1 MLSRPDTG
9 RTEITSSSEGEAT
22 MPLIANDVLACAAG
36 TAPARL
42 AATLGEDRLTFG
54 QVEVLANQFANALH
68 GLGARSGERAAWWS
82 DTTLEGVGLYFAL
95 SRLGM
100 AFVPLN
106 PAYTDDE
113 AAAVLAY
120 IRPQLLI
127 VDPAHAARAEQ
138 LVQGTGAILL
148 TVGGQGVQ
156 PGVDLSVLAQASSS
170 SAPSLPLPAEDAVST
185 IFLTSGSTGQPKGVM
200 VSQRATWLRTHAG
213 AAAYST
219 TGGPGEVI
227 MFPLFH
233 MAGWN
238 FAMMAWSARH
248 AAHLVRRADAEQLL
262 GAIDR
267 WSPSIIYCIPAVWR
281 RLLESDRKVD
291 TGSIEWALTGT
302 SQVTPELLAG
312 IKELF
317 PTARTT
323 VNYGSTETARAV
335 GLQDPDLFT
344 HPGSVGHPIPGVQ
357 AKVADD
363 GELLITSDRLMSG
376 YFELP
381 AETAQ
386 ALQGGWYHTGDLA
399 EQDDEGYLY
408 IVGRKKEVIRTGGET
423 VAPVEVEG
431 ALQGFPGLAELA
443 IVGIPDP
450 QWGEVVCAVVVLD
463 EGAVA
468 PSVEELRSHIGS
480 RLAAYKHP
488 RRVVEVD
495 VLPRTSATG
504 QVQRAKLAQQFG
516 S

>member
-1 MLSRPDTG
+1 
-9 RTEITSSSEGEAT
+9 

-54 QVEVLANQFANALH
+54 EVEVLANRYANALA
-68 GLGARSGERAAWWS
+68 GLGARRGERAAWWS
-82 DTTLEGVGLYFAL
+82 ETTLEGVGLYFAV
-95 SRLGM
+95 SRLGL

-106 PAYTDDE
+106 PAYSDDE
-113 AAAVLAY
+113 AVVVLAY
-120 IRPQLLI
+120 LRPQLLI
-127 VDPAHAARAEQ
+127 VDPEHAARAEQ
-138 LVQGTGAILL
+138 LVAGTGTILI
-148 TVGGQGVQ
+148 TVGGQGTQ
-156 PGVDLSVLAQASSS
+156 PGLDLSERALAASTA
-170 SAPSLPLPAEDAVST
+170 APSLALPDEDAVCT

-213 AAAYST
+213 AAAHST
-219 TGGPGEVI
+219 TGGAGEVV

-262 GAIDR
+262 GAVGR
-267 WSPSIIYCIPAVWR
+267 WAPSTIYCIPAVWR
-281 RLLESDRKVD
+281 RILGSDLDVD
-291 TGSIEWALTGT
+291 TRSVEWALTGT
-302 SQVTPELLAG
+302 SQVTQELLAG
-312 IKELF
+312 IKERF
-317 PTARTT
+317 PAARTT

-335 GLQDPDLFT
+335 GLRDPDLFT

-431 ALQGFPGLAELA
+431 VLAGYPGLAELA

-450 QWGEVVCAVVVLD
+450 QWGEVVTAVVVLN
-463 EGAVA
+463 EGVTV
-468 PSVEELRSHIGS
+468 PSVEELRSHIGG

-488 RRVVEVD
+488 RRVVEVE

>member
-1 MLSRPDTG
+1 
-9 RTEITSSSEGEAT
+9 

-42 AATLGEDRLTFG
+42 AVTLGDDKLSFG
-54 QVEVLANQFANALH
+54 EVETLANRYANALH
-68 GLGARSGERAAWWS
+68 GLGARRGERAAWWS
-82 DTTLEGVGLYFAL
+82 ETTLEGVGLYFAI
-95 SRLGM
+95 SRLGL

-113 AAAVLAY
+113 VAVVLAY
-120 IRPQLLI
+120 VRPQLLI

-138 LVQGTGAILL
+138 LVAGSETVLI
-148 TVGGQGVQ
+148 TVGGEGVQ
-156 PGVDLSVLAQASSS
+156 PGVDLSERAKAAASI
-170 SAPSLPLPAEDAVST
+170 APDLELPAEDAVCT

-219 TGGPGEVI
+219 TGGAGEVV

-248 AAHLVRRADAEQLL
+248 TAHLVHRADAPQLL
-262 GAIDR
+262 GAIER

-281 RLLESDRKVD
+281 RILESDLRVD
-291 TGSIEWALTGT
+291 TGSVEWALTGT

-317 PTARTT
+317 PAARTT

-335 GLQDPDLFT
+335 GLRDPDLIT

-399 EQDDEGYLY
+399 EQDDEGYLS

-431 ALQGFPGLAELA
+431 ALAGYPGLAELA
-443 IVGIPDP
+443 IVGVPDP
-450 QWGEVVCAVVVLD
+450 QWGEVVCAFVVLD
-463 EGAVA
+463 EGAST
-468 PSVEELRSHIGS
+468 PSVEELRSHIGG

-488 RRVVEVD
+488 RRVVEVE

>member
-1 MLSRPDTG
+1 
-9 RTEITSSSEGEAT
+9 

-54 QVEVLANQFANALH
+54 EVEVLANRYANALDA
-68 GLGARSGERAAWWS
+68 LGARRGERVAWWS
-82 DTTLEGVGLYFAL
+82 ETTLEGVGLYFAI
-95 SRLGM
+95 SRLGLS
-100 AFVPLN
+100 FVPLN
-106 PAYTDDE
+106 PAYSDDE
-113 AAAVLAY
+113 AAVVLAY
-120 IRPQLLI
+120 LRPQLLI
-127 VDPAHAARAEQ
+127 VDPEHAARAEQ
-138 LVQGTGAILL
+138 LIAGTETILI
-148 TVGGQGVQ
+148 TVGGQGTQ
-156 PGVDLSVLAQASSS
+156 PGVDLGERATLAS
-170 SAPSLPLPAEDAVST
+170 SAPPSVPLPAEDAVCT

-219 TGGPGEVI
+219 TGGAGEVV

-262 GAIDR
+262 GAVGR
-267 WSPSIIYCIPAVWR
+267 WSPSTIYCIPAVWR
-281 RLLESDRKVD
+281 RILESDLDVD
-291 TGSIEWALTGT
+291 TRCVEWALTGT
-302 SQVTPELLAG
+302 SQVTQELLAG
-312 IKELF
+312 IKERF
-317 PTARTT
+317 PAARTT

-335 GLQDPDLFT
+335 GLRDPDLFT

-431 ALQGFPGLAELA
+431 VLAGYPGLAELA

-450 QWGEVVCAVVVLD
+450 QWGEVVCAVVVLN
-463 EGAVA
+463 EGAVV
-468 PSVEELRSHIGS
+468 PSVEQLRSHIGG

-488 RRVVEVD
+488 RRVVAVA

>member
-1 MLSRPDTG
+1 
-9 RTEITSSSEGEAT
+9 

-54 QVEVLANQFANALH
+54 EVEVLANRYANALD
-68 GLGARSGERAAWWS
+68 GLGARRGERAAWWS
-82 DTTLEGVGLYFAL
+82 ETTLEGVGLYFAV
-95 SRLGM
+95 SRLGL

-106 PAYTDDE
+106 PGYSDAE
-113 AAAVLAY
+113 AAVVLAY
-120 IRPQLLI
+120 LRPQLLI
-127 VDPAHAARAEQ
+127 VDPEHAARAEQ
-138 LVQGTGAILL
+138 LVAGTGTILL
-148 TVGGQGVQ
+148 TVGGRGAL
-156 PGVDLSVLAQASSS
+156 PGVDLSARATSAS
-170 SAPSLPLPAEDAVST
+170 SAPPTLALPAEDAVCT

-213 AAAYST
+213 AAAYAT
-219 TGGPGEVI
+219 TGGAGEVV

-262 GAIDR
+262 GAVGR
-267 WSPSIIYCIPAVWR
+267 WSPSTIYCIPAVWR
-281 RLLESDRKVD
+281 RILESDLDVD
-291 TGSIEWALTGT
+291 TRCVEWALTGT
-302 SQVTPELLAG
+302 SQVTQELLAG
-312 IKELF
+312 IKERF
-317 PTARTT
+317 PAARTT

-335 GLQDPDLFT
+335 GLRDPDLFT

-399 EQDDEGYLY
+399 EQDDEGYLF

-431 ALQGFPGLAELA
+431 ALAGYPGLAELA

-450 QWGEVVCAVVVLD
+450 QWGEVVCAVVVLN
-463 EGAVA
+463 EGADV
-468 PSVEELRSHIGS
+468 PSVDQLRSHIGG

-488 RRVVEVD
+488 RRVVAVE